1 MAIWLR
7 FKAYIIG
14 LGALIVGVL
23 AIYLTGKRDG
33 VQNEFNRQAKA
44 DAKQARTVE
53 DAADR
58 VRHADGDNGTAIE
71 RLRKHKRLRDL

>member
-7 FKAYIIG
+7 FKGYIIG
-14 LGALIVGVL
+14 FVGLVAGVL
-23 AIYLTGKRDG
+23 AIYFAGNRNG

-44 DAKQARTVE
+44 DAKQARTIE
-53 DAADR
+53 DAADL
-58 VRHADGDNGTAIE
+58 VRKHDGDNVDAIE

>member
-23 AIYLTGKRDG
+23 AIYFSGKRDG
-33 VQNEFNRQAKA
+33 VQNEFNRQSQI
-44 DAKQARTVE
+44 DNKQARKIE

-58 VRHADGDNGTAIE
+58 ARKHHGDNVDAIE
-71 RLRKHKRLRDL
+71 RLRSAGKLRD